1 MASID
6 NLAEQLNPRRLGNTE
21 YSFYDA
27 DTLYDNKGQGYR
39 LRGINAPEVDTLGK
53 EGMVGGDLTTDQVV
67 QLANDL
73 GFTRLINLG
82 EMDSTGTRV
91 MADLVDENG
100 RSFSQS
106 LAASGVL
113 SPVAEYDE
121 GAALTE
127 AYLYRQAMKSNDN
140 MAINEFDLAKEQLD
154 EDIGQNVLGYKVKR
168 TMPGQE
174 SKYFTDEGAL
184 FEFENIDTKSGMAK
198 GQLGASWDVAIEG
211 AKDGIYGT
219 LELIGERTGVNY
231 LEDMGTA
238 GTYRAR
244 ARIGDEGNILTDFK
258 DIDGFGD
265 ATQYLGNL
273 ATMSLPYMAITAG
286 AIAASGPTM
295 GTSLLAPVSIYT
307 GQVWNEMGDQIKDD
321 EDAERSAA
329 YAIGAGTLQAA
340 LDVFGLKL
348 IGTAMKSRVGTKK
361 LFDEATKK
369 LMDTQGMTKAQA
381 VNHLTTYSKI
391 GIVDLLKDSAFVVEE
406 QLRAKKIAV
415 DALKRAGIGAV
426 GEGAT
431 EASQEAIAAIAADLG
446 TDQAID
452 WKDVQDRAIQGAVA
466 GAALGGAFSSAGAAW
481 DAGAWAQSIYA
492 LNREDPNHVAEQTE
506 WAREDLRTINEVDT
520 TTGEI
525 LGTREVAPTIEDFI
539 QEAKRAD
546 RAFTPLEARAEAFDT
561 SKKERSFKDTVVDVM
576 TSGHRLWKGSTR
588 YIFNHELQR
597 KSKAARKLASMF
609 DGSLQKVYGGAH
621 FENFKHHQMTKYK
634 NTLRYT
640 TNDYFVKLNDGNH
653 VFNGAEMQ
661 ISDDFYNQ
669 VEKATNGFRDNFDPA
684 KLTIESTY
692 TDRFGKEK
700 TVPALKESKVEVVKQ
715 LVEDLSKLSDGMYKD
730 QAQFNAEL
738 GKLDH
743 YLLRYKTLNKKA
755 VYKNKHRFIKEL
767 MKVERADGSRLTEDE
782 ATLLTE
788 EIINGHSG
796 TLEEAYDVTRGEF
809 SPGSHK
815 RRTFNLAEREEFSEF
830 MEQDLFANVS
840 QAAKSA
846 ARYVATQK
854 YIGTNGEVIAHYLDQ
869 MEAEGVPK
877 EEVDKVAYQM
887 RNYLAAESGNYKRA
901 TSDTGKALEAIQKNF
916 MVFVTVTSLPLATVS
931 SLVELALTTRGLTKD
946 QIFGTK
952 ERPGVLSHMGREF
965 ADTIYRGFLEVGRLP
980 RSAVPAGVK
989 FKGGLDTRNTLGSSI
1004 LQQAGYYEWEVGAA
1018 SVTGVT
1024 ETHDWHNRF
1033 LAKYFKWTG
1042 LQGWTNFTRAVRAS
1056 FAGDF
1061 IMENIAILLD
1071 PKFEGTN
1078 GRREA
1083 EDKLRNLGIPVNKEF
1098 LLELQES
1105 LYDTQSD
1112 TGGYQLDQIMRQD
1125 GPDARIAPI
1134 IREAVF
1140 NFTNEAVAMPQ
1151 SANRPLMYQDP
1162 RMAMFMQFQGF
1173 MATFTANHIPR
1184 LWSEYL
1190 KRGSPAMKYQTFAML
1205 MTMIMLGFASQYLK
1219 DLIKFGESSPYLD
1232 EAEFIQR
1239 GVLASGLM
1247 GTPERIFNQFF
1258 PIYEQRTDGPG
1269 EWLFNTTVGESP
1281 ALGKVELL
1289 AGAGVD
1295 AMAGDTTAAGKDL
1308 ARATLGPF
1316 YHPIKWTFE

>member
-6 NLAEQLNPRRLGNTE
+6 NLAEQLNPNRLGDTE

-27 DTLYDNKGQGYR
+27 DTLYDREGVGYR
-39 LRGINAPEVDTLGK
+39 LRGVNAPEVDTLYK
-53 EGMVGGDLTTDQVV
+53 EGQKGGDLTTGQVA

-73 GFTRLINLG
+73 GFTRLVNLG
-82 EMDSTGTRV
+82 EMDTTGTRV
-91 MADLVDENG
+91 MADLVNEDG
-100 RSFSQS
+100 RSFSEA
-106 LAASGVL
+106 LAASGIL
-113 SPVAEYDE
+113 SPVAEFDK
-121 GAALTE
+121 GSALTE

-140 MAINEFDLAKEQLD
+140 YAPDAFDLAKEQLD

-168 TMPGQE
+168 TLPGQQ
-174 SKYFTDEGAL
+174 SKYFTDEGAVY
-184 FEFENIDTKSGMAK
+184 EFDNIDTDTGMAK

-211 AKDGIYGT
+211 VKDGLYGT
-219 LELIGERTGVNY
+219 LELIGERTGIDY
-231 LEDMGTA
+231 LADMGVA

-244 ARIGDEGNILTDFK
+244 ARIGDEGNILTDFR

-273 ATMSLPYMAITAG
+273 AVMSLPYMGITAASIL
-286 AIAASGPTM
+286 AIKPTM
-295 GTSLLAPVSIYT
+295 GASLLAPVSIYT
-307 GQVWNEMGDQIKDD
+307 GQVWNEMGDQIKDQ

-329 YAIGAGTLQAA
+329 YAVGAGVLQAA
-340 LDVFGLKL
+340 LDIFGLKL
-348 IGTAMKSRVGTKK
+348 IGVAAKSSGGTKK
-361 LFDEATKK
+361 LFEEATDK
-369 LMDTQGMTKAQA
+369 LVNVQGMTRQQA
-381 VNHLTTYSKI
+381 TNYLNTQSKL
-391 GIVDLLKDSAFVVEE
+391 GIVDLLKDSAIVVEE
-406 QLRAKKIAV
+406 QLAAKKILM
-415 DALKRAGIGAV
+415 DALRRGGMGAL

-431 EASQEAIAAIAADLG
+431 EATQETIAAIAADLG
-446 TDQAID
+446 SGQVID

-466 GAALGGAFSSAGAAW
+466 GAALGSAFSSAGAAW
-481 DAGAWAQSIYA
+481 DAGAWANSVYM
-492 LNREDPNHVAEQTE
+492 LNREDSRHVAEQTE

-520 TTGEI
+520 ATGEI
-525 LGTREVAPTIEDFI
+525 LGTREVAPTTDDFI
-539 QEAKRAD
+539 AEAKSAD
-546 RAFTPLEARAEAFDT
+546 RPLNSLESRANQHE
-561 SKKERSFKDTVVDVM
+561 SVKKEKSFRDTMIDVM

-588 YIFNHELQR
+588 YIFNHELLR
-597 KSKAARKLASMF
+597 KSKSARRLATLF
-609 DGSLQKVYGGAH
+609 DGSLQKIYGGAH

-640 TNDYFVKLNDGNH
+640 TNDYYIRLNEGNH
-653 VFNGAEMQ
+653 VFNGAEIG
-661 ISDDFYNQ
+661 ISDEVYSQ
-669 VEKATNGFRDNFDPA
+669 VEKATNGFRDAFDPA

-692 TDRFGKEK
+692 TDKYGNER
-700 TVPALKESKVEVVKQ
+700 TVAALPESKVATIVQ
-715 LVEDLSKLSDGMYKD
+715 LVEDLNKLSERMYDD
-730 QAQFNAEL
+730 QSQFNPEL
-738 GKLDH
+738 GKLDN
-743 YLLRYKTLNKKA
+743 YLLRYKTLNKKS
-755 VYKNKHRFIKEL
+755 VYKNKQRFIKEL
-767 MKVERADGSRLTEDE
+767 MKVERADGSKLSEQE
-782 ATLLTE
+782 ATELTE

-809 SPGSHK
+809 APGSHK
-815 RRTFNLAEREEFSEF
+815 KRTFNLAERKEFAEF

-854 YIGTNGEVIAHYLDQ
+854 YIGTNGEVIAHYLDK

-877 EEVDKVAYQM
+877 DEVDKVAFQM

-901 TSDTGKALEAIQKNF
+901 TSDTGKTLEAIQKNF
-916 MVFVTVTSLPLATVS
+916 MVFVTITSLPLATVS
-931 SLVELALTTRGLTKD
+931 SLVEIALTTRGLTKD

-952 ERPGVLSHMGREF
+952 DRPGLLSHMGREL
-965 ADTIYRGFLEVGRLP
+965 AHTIHQGMLEIGRLP

-1033 LAKYFKWTG
+1033 LGKFFKWTG

-1056 FAGDF
+1056 FAGDYMMDNLS
-1061 IMENIAILLD
+1061 IILD
-1071 PKFEGTN
+1071 PKFDGTN
-1078 GRREA
+1078 AKREA
-1083 EDKLRNLGIPVNKEF
+1083 EDKLRNLGMPVHKEF
-1098 LLELQES
+1098 LLELQQS
-1105 LYDTQSD
+1105 LYDTQND
-1112 TGGYQLDQIMRQD
+1112 TGQFRLDEILRSETTD
-1125 GPDARIAPI
+1125 SKVAPI

-1140 NFTNEAVAMPQ
+1140 NFANEAVAMPQ

-1162 RMAMFMQFQGF
+1162 RIAIFMQFQGF

-1190 KRGSPAMKYQTFAML
+1190 RKGSPAMKYQTFAML

-1247 GTPERIFNQFF
+1247 GTPERVFNQFF
-1258 PIYEQRTDGPG
+1258 PIYEQRSDGPG

-1281 ALGKVELL
+1281 ALGKLGL
-1289 AGAGVD
+1289 FAGAGSD
-1295 AMAGDTTAAGKDL
+1295 AIAGEGTAAAQDV
-1308 ARATLGPF
+1308 ARAVLGPF